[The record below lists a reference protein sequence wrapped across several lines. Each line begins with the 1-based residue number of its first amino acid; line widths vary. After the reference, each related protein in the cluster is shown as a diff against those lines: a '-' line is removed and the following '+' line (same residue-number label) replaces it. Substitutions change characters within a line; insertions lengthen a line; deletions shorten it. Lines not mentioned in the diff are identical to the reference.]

1 MLGYSSIMK
10 LSAAILGVAA
20 AQYESWNY
28 QNDYNL
34 GDASGKV
41 IIGDYNGMVFKKFVK
56 NRVFD

>member
-1 MLGYSSIMK
+1 MK